1 MTNSSPLAGEEGA
14 RGVAVGRRGVALARA
29 RAMRREPT
37 EAERIL
43 WRLLRAHRF
52 ADWKWRR
59 QQPLGPY
66 IVDFVC
72 LEARVIVE
80 ADGLQHLE
88 SEYDRRRDAW
98 LRAQDFRILRFSNN
112 DVLARTDQVRE
123 AIYHALN
130 DEAAASSPPLP
141 RPLSRK
147 GRGEQKDDPRA

>member
-98 LRAQDFRILRFSNN
+98 LRAQDFRILRFWNN

-123 AIYHALN
+123 AICHALN